1 MDDKV
6 LIEEEGAKF
15 LL

>member
-1 MDDKV
+1 LDDKI